1 MEYILF
7 STSEFLITLK
17 VLGVVLFWLSV
28 IGLVVFSV
36 EDANRTVRYMRY
48 VYIQGVR
55 VKPRDYIKFYKYC
68 SSTSQYTIQSGN
80 GSYWN
85 NYKDWYAVPQEPI
98 AKI

>member
-1 MEYILF
+1 MEYLLF

-17 VLGVVLFWLSV
+17 VLGVMLFWLSA
-28 IGLVVFSV
+28 IGLVVFAV

-48 VYIQGVR
+48 VYIRGGR
-55 VKPRDYIKFYKYC
+55 VKPREYFKFYKYC
-68 SSTSQYTIQSGN
+68 SSRSQYFIRSGD

-85 NYKDWYAVPQEPI
+85 NYKDWYAVPKEPI